1 MAAGANGSSRIN
13 MELFTIQ
20 LQFQKA
26 FFFAGLAD
34 SVNERREEI
43 LGHWRENPVLPSV
56 NKIGSNNSTTL
67 AKTQRDLLCAYFNS
81 PQGSVPWQESYV
93 YRGSLPT
100 N

>member
-34 SVNERREEI
+34 SVN
-43 LGHWRENPVLPSV
+43 
-56 NKIGSNNSTTL
+56 
-67 AKTQRDLLCAYFNS
+67 
-81 PQGSVPWQESYV
+81 
-93 YRGSLPT
+93 
-100 N
+100 